1 LHRRAE
7 AEGLARVNHKRVY
20 RVMKRAGLLLE
31 PHTGRGLVST
41 IRPPA
46 AAQILQADQAR
57 AHSVLQAPRHLGR
70 GGRRGGRGAARAAS
84 PRRETPLPVVLD
96 VILPIFGL
104 LAFGYGATF
113 TRVFGEAAASALAS
127 FVFYFAIPV
136 MLFRSMATAAL
147 PDQIPWGYLGA
158 FYGGAVV
165 AFGLGF
171 GIARLAFEGPF
182 ERHAIIGFGAAFG
195 NSVLLGVPVVLTAL
209 GDAASLPL
217 FLLLAFHST
226 LLFTTITLVL
236 EIGGAGRERLRDV
249 PAKALGGLARNPILW
264 GLAGG
269 IAVNLL
275 GLRLPAALARWTE
288 LVAGAAVPCALFST
302 GASLRSYR
310 IAGALRPALV
320 MVALKLVVCPLAV
333 WALATMV
340 FEMPPLWAKVAI
352 VLAAMPVGVNVYLFG
367 VRYHAGEAESAT
379 AVLLSSI
386 LSLASLSLVLVW
398 LHAGVP

>member
-1 LHRRAE
+1 
-7 AEGLARVNHKRVY
+7 
-20 RVMKRAGLLLE
+20 
-31 PHTGRGLVST
+31 
-41 IRPPA
+41 
-46 AAQILQADQAR
+46 
-57 AHSVLQAPRHLGR
+57 
-70 GGRRGGRGAARAAS
+70 
-84 PRRETPLPVVLD
+84 

-113 TRVFGEAAASALAS
+113 TRVFGDAAATALAS

-136 MLFRSMATAAL
+136 MLFRSMATAEL
-147 PDQIPWGYLGA
+147 PAQIAWGYLGA
-158 FYGGAVV
+158 FYGGTVI

-171 GIARLAFEGPF
+171 GIARAAFDGPF

-236 EIGGAGRERLRDV
+236 EGGGARRERLRDM
-249 PAKALGGLARNPILW
+249 PAKALGGLVRNPILW

-269 IAVNLL
+269 IALNLL
-275 GLRLPAALARWTE
+275 GLRLPVALARWTE

-310 IAGALRPALV
+310 IAGALQPALV
-320 MVALKLVVCPLAV
+320 MVAIKLVVCPLAV
-333 WALATMV
+333 WALATRV

-352 VLAAMPVGVNVYLFG
+352 VLGAMPVGVNVYLFG

-386 LSLASLSLVLVW
+386 LSLATLSLVLVW
-398 LHAGVP
+398 LDAGAR